1 MDLDDVDNR
10 DFFMEDLNRGNQE
23 ETFFDR
29 ITPKEVLEILM
40 DIVPSILYVIK
51 KYNIFFR

>member
-1 MDLDDVDNR
+1 MDLDEVDNR
-10 DFFMEDLNRGNQE
+10 DFFMEDLNAGNQE
-23 ETFFDR
+23 QSFFDR